1 MRKKKFK
8 VSFVYSAE
16 VELRTEEYIGMK
28 LDFLDKEEYEK
39 ANVEEILHIK
49 ELIDKVYLMEDGR
62 GEISN
67 ITNIKFSVS

>member
-39 ANVEEILHIK
+39 ANVEEILYIK
-49 ELIDKVYLMEDGR
+49 ELIDRVYLMEDGR